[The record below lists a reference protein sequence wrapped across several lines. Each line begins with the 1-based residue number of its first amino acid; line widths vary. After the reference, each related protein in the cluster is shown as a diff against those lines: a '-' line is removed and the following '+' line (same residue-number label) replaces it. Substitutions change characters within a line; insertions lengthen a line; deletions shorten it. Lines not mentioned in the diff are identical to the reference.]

1 VVLDTQ
7 EEILLSLGWT
17 FLRDVNARIDVGAGK
32 IRFRIGQRNMTFKF
46 QVKEEQCYLV
56 QDKEARGGGSHDP
69 NTRETRWPQSNP
81 RTTHPTGAI
90 NPKSQR
96 KLTRLR
102 GKKTEI
108 KDTPAKSTLT
118 SSPPKKTKVWHM
130 KRV

>member
-1 VVLDTQ
+1 
-7 EEILLSLGWT
+7 
-17 FLRDVNARIDVGAGK
+17 
-32 IRFRIGQRNMTFKF
+32 MTFKF

-102 GKKTEI
+102 GKKDGNQGHSRQIHTDFI
-108 KDTPAKSTLT
+108 T
-118 SSPPKKTKVWHM
+118 TKENKGVAYEESI
-130 KRV
+130 V